1 MEVRGQGVESVLFH
15 RVGPEM
21 DSGLE
26 VSAFICWVI
35 SGHWLFYLVFVLRLC
50 WPWMPGD
57 PLFQPTSCRLAGC
70 AIALGKHIF
79 SITVPSALE
88 PGIFFKGPFT
98 MFAHKGVF
106 LRFGISSRWIFHIL
120 VKNVSGP
127 VSFSSVLNFPLAA
140 LSCDSCSRVWS
151 PQGCLSRLQRMLL
164 EAAGIHFLVT
174 I

>member
-1 MEVRGQGVESVLFH
+1 MEVRGQGVGSFTVWVRRWTQAWRWVPLSAESSQATDFFIWFLFWDC
-15 RVGPEM
+15 V
-21 DSGLE
+21 GLE
-26 VSAFICWVI
+26 CPVILYFSLPAAGSQSAPP
-35 SGHWLFYLVFVLRLC
+35 GLLR
-50 WPWMPGD
+50 
-57 PLFQPTSCRLAGC
+57 
-70 AIALGKHIF
+70 KHIF
-79 SITVPSALE
+79 SITVPSTLE